1 MPGLCAHRTLR
12 EYRATRPARGRCSA
26 RRSWAH
32 RKSPVSRRL
41 LASSRATTRES
52 CRRALSSSSV
62 VAVSKNAVSKCNNRG
77 CDAIWKNYDGVRIC
91 LCGVCLIVS
100 PLNWHW
106 LRGRRTGRARCAP
119 QRERGTR
126 APALARGQGR
136 PPRTGSHASRPD
148 WLRPVRRAHARAR
161 GRQRRRHAR
170 ARARRGTVRF
180 SVPATAVLTPP
191 ASQLPATAKV
201 PPICLLQL
209 RPPRQPRAARGGA

>member
-170 ARARRGTVRF
+170 AREGAR
-180 SVPATAVLTPP
+180 SVFP
-191 ASQLPATAKV
+191 
-201 PPICLLQL
+201 C
-209 RPPRQPRAARGGA
+209 PRRLC